1 MDGTGYPRGLYA
13 GDMSIPARIMAIADV
28 FEALTARDRPY
39 KKGKTLSESMKI
51 MGFMKRDNHLDPD
64 LFDVFVKSGVYKRY
78 AEMFLP
84 PDQIDVV
91 DEAALL
97 ALRPKPFEL
106 PPEGERKRRWER
118 FLPEYE
124 RTIRENDPLTSV

>member
-1 MDGTGYPRGLYA
+1 
-13 GDMSIPARIMAIADV
+13 
-28 FEALTARDRPY
+28 
-39 KKGKTLSESMKI
+39 

-84 PDQIDVV
+84 PEQIDVV

-106 PPEGERKRRWER
+106 PPEEQRRSRWDR